1 MLKFLIGPALLGAG
15 YLAGSAYGKDAE
27 QVVHT
32 SPSETYAAVE
42 RALGNVPSS
51 GTTFFD
57 GGEPIPYELKVER
70 ALDQRL
76 VVTLF
81 FAGRQGAQANID
93 FAAQNGGKDTLVTA
107 RIHGDHGVLRSALA
121 GTNKAR
127 LAYAPDWMLNL
138 SFRPVLQQL
147 AAQIEAGGTA
157 RFEGMTSSDAQA
169 QWEAGLNQEQREKVS
184 EWQQYEATR
193 PAVDPNADAQRF
205 MKGASGSN

>member
-1 MLKFLIGPALLGAG
+1 MLKFLLGPALLGAG
-15 YLAGSAYGKDAE
+15 YLAGSAYGRDAE
-27 QVVHT
+27 QVVHA
-32 SPSETYAAVE
+32 SPGATYAAVE
-42 RALGNVPSS
+42 RALSNVASS

-57 GGEPIPYELKVER
+57 GGQPISYELKIER

-93 FAAQNGGKDTLVTA
+93 FAPQNDGKETLVIA
-107 RIHGDHGVLRSALA
+107 KIHGDHAVLRSALA

-127 LAYAPDWMLNL
+127 LAYAPDWLLNL

-147 AAQIEAGGTA
+147 ATQIEGGGTA
-157 RFEGMTSSDAQA
+157 GFEGMTSSDAEA
-169 QWEAGLNQEQREKVS
+169 QWEAGLTQEQREKVS

-193 PAVDPNADAQRF
+193 PAVDPNADAQRS
-205 MKGASGSN
+205 MRRDSASN